1 MDSTK
6 TFFITGVSKG
16 LGRALASAALTAGH
30 RVVGTVRT
38 RQDADEF
45 EALDGA
51 RAHARV
57 LDVTDYDA
65 LTSAITEVERTLG
78 AIDVL
83 VCNAGYGHEGPVEE
97 SSMEQLRRQFDVNV
111 FGTVAAIKAVLPSMR
126 SRRSGHVVAVTSMGG
141 LVAFPG
147 IAFYNGSKF
156 AVEGI
161 LESLG
166 EEVAEFGVRVTAV
179 EPGAFRTDWA
189 GRSMR
194 RALRAIPDYDGVFDP
209 IRERRLQGDGAQ
221 PGDPARAAEAI
232 LQVVEAD
239 EPPGHLLLGTDALR
253 IVREGRA
260 AVDRDF
266 EAWQKLSAS
275 TDFDMPAT

>member
-1 MDSTK
+1 MDSAK
-6 TFFITGVSKG
+6 TFLITGVSKG
-16 LGRALASAALTAGH
+16 LGRALASAALDAGH
-30 RVVGTVRT
+30 LVAGTVRT

-57 LDVTDYDA
+57 LDVTDYDE
-65 LTSAITEVERTLG
+65 LTAVTAEVERTLG

-97 SSMEQLRRQFDVNV
+97 SSMGQLRQQFDVNV
-111 FGTVAAIKAVLPSMR
+111 FGTVAAIKAVLPFMR
-126 SRRSGHVVAVTSMGG
+126 SRRSGHVIAVTSMGG

-166 EEVAEFGVRVTAV
+166 KEVAEFGIRVSAV

-189 GRSMR
+189 GRSMQ
-194 RALRAIPDYDGVFDP
+194 RAPRAIPDYDGVFDP
-209 IRERRLQGDGAQ
+209 IRARRQQGVGDQ

-232 LQVVEAD
+232 LQVVEAE
-239 EPPGHLLLGTDALR
+239 EPPAHLLLGTDALR
-253 IVREGRA
+253 IVKEGRA
-260 AVDRDF
+260 VVDRDF

-275 TDFDMPAT
+275 TDFDAPTT

>member
-1 MDSTK
+1 MDSSK
-6 TFFITGVSKG
+6 TFLITGVSKG
-16 LGRALASAALTAGH
+16 LGRALASAALAAGH
-30 RVVGTVRT
+30 RVVGTVRAQ
-38 RQDADEF
+38 QDADEF
-45 EALDGA
+45 EGLDDA

-57 LDVTDYDA
+57 LDVTDYDE
-65 LTSAITEVERTLG
+65 LTAVTAEVERTLG

-97 SSMEQLRRQFDVNV
+97 SSMEQLRQQFDVNV
-111 FGTVAAIKAVLPSMR
+111 FGTVAAIKAVLPFMR
-126 SRRSGHVVAVTSMGG
+126 ARRSGHVIAVTSMGG

-156 AVEGI
+156 AVEGV

-166 EEVAEFGVRVTAV
+166 EEVVEFGVRVTAV

-189 GRSMR
+189 GRSMQ
-194 RALRAIPDYDGVFDP
+194 RAPRAISDYDGVFDP
-209 IRERRLQGDGAQ
+209 IRERRLQGVGGQ

-232 LQVVEAD
+232 LQVVEAE
-239 EPPGHLLLGTDALR
+239 EPPAHLLLGTDALR
-253 IVREGRA
+253 VVREGRA

-275 TDFDMPAT
+275 TDFDTPAT